1 MDILLA
7 SPTKEQVK
15 KARDLAGQTQDEA
28 AKILHMANYKVW
40 QNYELGNR
48 AMSKSLWEL
57 YLIKTFGLTDV
68 DYKKNLKNILEKL
81 HQHPQ

>member
-1 MDILLA
+1 MDILLT

-28 AKILHMANYKVW
+28 AKTLHMANYKVW

-48 AMSKSLWEL
+48 VMSKSLWEL
-57 YLIKTFGLTDV
+57 YLLKTFGLSGDN
-68 DYKKNLKNILEKL
+68 YPKNLETILKKL
-81 HQHPQ
+81 L

>member
-1 MDILLA
+1 MDILLT

-28 AKILHMANYKVW
+28 AKTLHMANYKVW

-48 AMSKSLWEL
+48 VMSKSLWEL
-57 YLIKTFGLTDV
+57 YLMKTFGLSGD
-68 DYKKNLKNILEKL
+68 DYQKNLRKILEKIL
-81 HQHPQ
+81 